1 MDFVFH
7 RAGKA
12 ERKRCLKL
20 KAESKGGTTY
30 RARKVG
36 GEVAEDLFERG
47 LCLPSGTAM
56 TEEDLDRVVRVIKK
70 VRSEQRAVNKGSEQ
84 LTESS
89 WQ

>member
-1 MDFVFH
+1 MNGSANISL
-7 RAGKA
+7 RANKKRYKA
-12 ERKRCLKL
+12 RV
-20 KAESKGGTTY
+20 
-30 RARKVG
+30 VG
-36 GEVAEDLFERG
+36 GQVAEDLFERG

-56 TEEDLDRVVRVIKK
+56 TEEDLVDRVVRVIKK